1 MSTFSQGTSS
11 MNIKKAIKYTLIA
24 VPLLFLVKC
33 AAESPIPDINVQPV
47 DKMRIY
53 GKTSFGQGCKLTF
66 NLKYAPN
73 DSFGMRQTQ
82 WIKVPTNIKK
92 DGSYEAIVYKD
103 YYKQIF
109 STWKIVAF
117 HPEFQCQG
125 YSQGGI
131 AMLNLSNKSTV
142 IKSQINCTH
151 EENER
156 LGKRMTCAISNSP
169 SLIGEVS
176 SSQKEIEVNIADKGL
191 NAPYYELIK

>member
-1 MSTFSQGTSS
+1 
-11 MNIKKAIKYTLIA
+11 MNTKNIFKYTLIA
-24 VPLLFLVKC
+24 VPLLFLAKC
-33 AAESPIPDINVQPV
+33 GAESAMPDINSHPIE
-47 DKMRIY
+47 KMRIY
-53 GKTSFGQGCKLTF
+53 GKSSFGQECKLLF
-66 NLKYAPN
+66 NVKYAPN

-82 WIKVPTNIKK
+82 WVKIPTNIKK

-109 STWKIVAF
+109 SSWKIVAF

-131 AMLNLSNKSTV
+131 AMLNLSDKSTMT
-142 IKSQINCTH
+142 KSQINCTH
-151 EENER
+151 EDER
-156 LGKRMTCAISNSP
+156 FGKRVTCAISNSH

>member
-1 MSTFSQGTSS
+1 
-11 MNIKKAIKYTLIA
+11 MNIKKIVTYTFIAI
-24 VPLLFLVKC
+24 PLLFLAKC
-33 AAESPIPDINVQPV
+33 SAQSEIPDINSHPV

-53 GKTSFGQGCKLTF
+53 GKSAFGQECKLLF
-66 NLKYAPN
+66 NIKYAPN

-109 STWKIVAF
+109 SSWKIVAF

-131 AMLNLSNKSTV
+131 AMFDLSDKSTAT
-142 IKSQINCTH
+142 KGQIDCTK
-151 EENER
+151 EEAER
-156 LGKRMTCAISNSP
+156 FGKRITCATP

-176 SSQKEIEVNIADKGL
+176 SSQNEIEINIADKGF
-191 NAPYYELIK
+191 NTPYYELNK